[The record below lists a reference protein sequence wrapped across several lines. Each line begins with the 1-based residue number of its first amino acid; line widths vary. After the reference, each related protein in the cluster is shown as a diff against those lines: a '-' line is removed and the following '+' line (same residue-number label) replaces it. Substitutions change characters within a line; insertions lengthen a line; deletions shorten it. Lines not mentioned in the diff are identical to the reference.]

1 MKVTVFGAAGDIGK
15 RVIDEAIMRGHDV
28 TAVLRNSSRA
38 TELNSAA
45 KVVIG
50 EADKVSDVV
59 RLSAGQD
66 IVISATRPPQ
76 GAESQLVITAQS
88 LLSGL
93 TQTKV
98 RLLLVGGAAS
108 LIVPNSQGTLAVDD
122 INVVPL
128 AWRDIAVACLE
139 QYQLCQKNT
148 SVNWTYLSPPAVI
161 SSGERTGI
169 FRLGSDELL
178 IDDQGSS
185 AISFEDFAIAL
196 VDEVEQHNHSNKR
209 FTVAY

>member
-1 MKVTVFGAAGDIGK
+1 MKVTVFGAAGNVGK
-15 RVIDEAIMRGHDV
+15 RVIDEAIMRGHEV
-28 TAVLRNSSRA
+28 TAVLRNSARA
-38 TELNSAA
+38 AELNPAA

-50 EADKVSDVV
+50 DADKVSDVV

-76 GAESQLVITAQS
+76 GAESQLVTTAQS

-93 TQTKV
+93 AQTKV

-108 LIVPNSQGTLAVDD
+108 LTVPNSQGTLVVDD
-122 INVVPL
+122 INLVPL
-128 AWRDIAVACLE
+128 AWRDIALACLE

-148 SVNWTYLSPPAVI
+148 SVNWSYLSPPALI
-161 SSGERTGI
+161 SPGERTGT

-178 IDDQGSS
+178 VDEQGDS

-196 VDEVEQHNHSNKR
+196 VDEAEQQSHNRKR